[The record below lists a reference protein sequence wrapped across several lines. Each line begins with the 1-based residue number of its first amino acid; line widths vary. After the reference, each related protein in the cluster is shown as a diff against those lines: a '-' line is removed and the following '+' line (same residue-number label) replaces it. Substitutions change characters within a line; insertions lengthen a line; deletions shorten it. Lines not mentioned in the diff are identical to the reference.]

1 MPPKAWIVATYWSII
16 IFTVLVLL
24 TSMSR
29 TDSLNV
35 TICAISIYLVQNPKS
50 IGVPADEKDN
60 NPTIM

>member
-1 MPPKAWIVATYWSII
+1 LPPKAWIIATYWSII

-24 TSMSR
+24 TSLSR

-35 TICAISIYLVQNPKS
+35 TINAISIYLVQNPKLS
-50 IGVPADEKDN
+50 GVPADEKDN